1 MECLIGIKCDSFVI
15 LAHDNFAGRS
25 VVSMKQDQNKLFKLD
40 ENLGMVVCGEA
51 GDTVYF
57 GEYIQKNIVLYR
69 IRNGYSLCPQS
80 AASFTRNE
88 LAEFLRRSPFLV
100 NLLIG
105 GHDSKTSKT
114 HLYFMDY
121 LGTMADV
128 PYGAHGYGSY
138 FVLSLL
144 DRHHRPDMTREEGK
158 VLIEK
163 CFKEVQK
170 RLVINLPTFSYYIID
185 EKGFSEKQVFS
196 TLPDEERSIYP
207 PWASASESSTAM
219 DTGTT
224 ETA

>member
-1 MECLIGIKCDSFVI
+1 MECLIGIKFDSFVI

-57 GEYIQKNIVLYR
+57 GEYIQKSIALYR

-88 LAEFLRRSPFLV
+88 LAESIRRSPSIV
-100 NLLIG
+100 YLLIG

-114 HLYFMDY
+114 HLYWMDY
-121 LGTMADV
+121 WGTMADV

-144 DRHHRPDMTREEGK
+144 DRHHRSDMTREEGK
-158 VLIEK
+158 MLVEK
-163 CFKEVQK
+163 CFKEIQK

-196 TLPDEERSIYP
+196 TLSKEERNIYP
-207 PWASASESSTAM
+207 PWASVAESTSAM
-219 DTGTT
+219 DTSTSD
-224 ETA
+224 TA

>member
-1 MECLIGIKCDSFVI
+1 MECLIGIKFDSFVI

-25 VVSMKQDQNKLFKLD
+25 VLSMKQDQNKLFKLD
-40 ENLGMVVCGEA
+40 EKLGMVVCGEA

-88 LAEFLRRSPFLV
+88 LAEFLRRNPFLV

-105 GHDSKTSKT
+105 GHDSKTSKNY
-114 HLYFMDY
+114 LYFMDY

-128 PYGAHGYGSY
+128 PFGAHGYGSY

-144 DRHHRPDMTREEGK
+144 DRYHRPQMTQEEGEE
-158 VLIEK
+158 LIK
-163 CFKEVQK
+163 MCFREIQK
-170 RLVINLPTFSYYIID
+170 RLVINLPSFSYYIID
-185 EKGFSEKQVFS
+185 ENGFSEKKVFS
-196 TLPDEERSIYP
+196 TLPKDEEDSYP
-207 PWASASESSTAM
+207 TVVLPSESSM
-219 DTGTT
+219 DTSTSVSS
-224 ETA
+224 

>member
-1 MECLIGIKCDSFVI
+1 MECLIGIKFDSFVI
-15 LAHDNFAGRS
+15 LAHDNSAGRS

-40 ENLGMVVCGEA
+40 EKLGMVVCGEA

-105 GHDSKTSKT
+105 GHDPRTSKN
-114 HLYFMDY
+114 HLYLMDY
-121 LGTMADV
+121 LGTMADI

-144 DRHHRPDMTREEGK
+144 DRYHRPDMSQEEG
-158 VLIEK
+158 VELIKK
-163 CFKEVQK
+163 CFKEIQK

-185 EKGFSEKQVFS
+185 EKGFSEKKVFS
-196 TLPDEERSIYP
+196 TLPTDEKDSYP
-207 PWASASESSTAM
+207 TMASPSDSAM
-219 DTGTT
+219 
-224 ETA
+224 ETSATVSA